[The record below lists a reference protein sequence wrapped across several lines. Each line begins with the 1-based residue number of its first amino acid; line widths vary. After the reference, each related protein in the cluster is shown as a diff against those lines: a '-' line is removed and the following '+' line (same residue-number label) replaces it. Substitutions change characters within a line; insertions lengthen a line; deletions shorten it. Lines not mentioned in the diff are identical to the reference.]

1 VVFTGASIARV
12 FFITAATYGAM
23 SPYGSYAPIL
33 KELSSGTWA
42 QLSDSLP
49 RSFLRKD
56 EWYDFV
62 RRCGVENIL
71 GTRLLDGPSHCI
83 NTWAA

>member
-49 RSFLRKD
+49 RSFLR
-56 EWYDFV
+56 
-62 RRCGVENIL
+62 RTN
-71 GTRLLDGPSHCI
+71 GTISSD
-83 NTWAA
+83 AAVLKIF